1 MKPYTIFFLCISLL
15 LCFPVETLGQ
25 EKKDSIEK
33 KIMLIGSVRNK
44 FTGYGLGN
52 AGVSVYDENGKFYG
66 HCWVLTYGNRAR
78 HGNEFRAFLP
88 VGKFRFHVKCD
99 GYKTED
105 FWYEIKKIGRKTEI
119 RMPDFMLQKDFSFDK
134 DNQLNEAV
142 VSATKVKFY
151 HKGDT
156 LIYNADAFKLP
167 DGSMLD
173 ELIKQLPGADLKDN
187 GEIYINGRKLDMLL
201 LNGKEFFG
209 RNNKIMLDNLPYYI
223 VDKLK
228 VYEQS
233 TQRSQALGHDVDNK
247 LYLMDVRVKKEYAT
261 GYMGNAEVA
270 GGTHDRYLARL
281 FALRFTD
288 YSRLTFFGGS
298 NNINESRKPG
308 MDTEWTPSDNTS
320 GTERRHNAG
329 LDLLIE
335 DKEQSWNET
344 GNAVVNWMEKKN
356 EERSAS
362 EYFLSNG
369 NTFSRSHNYSK
380 SNSFDLAA
388 TNVFT
393 LKKPFYLALNTN
405 LTYTNFDRIGDYL
418 TSSFNAHPDSIGTD
432 TLNINSNAWMAI
444 GHSLEAKQTAQFLRN
459 LSNGDDLE
467 INADFS
473 YKRSSGEDFSQYKL
487 RYIKS
492 SGNNDYRHRYN
503 DDDSRAYQYMAKAL
517 YRINFSKRVKW
528 ELSYKYAQSN
538 ASIESSKYRLEQ
550 IPGWGETEAKLDMLP
565 SNLDLLRQ
573 VQDNDNSRNTNE
585 LERTHTLYTKW
596 LFLVGK
602 EDNTRKLNVGYF
614 TDIRQQRLRYASPK
628 LDTLMRRT
636 APLHNF
642 DIEYDHWH
650 GFHNRFYYHFTQ
662 YAPSIMQMVPVANT
676 YNPLAV
682 TLGNPHLKNLI
693 YQGLYH
699 DFSKSFGKK
708 KKVKTDLGSHAG
720 IRTYQN
726 QVATSVSYNRETGVY
741 TYRPECVNG
750 TYKLFLINTL
760 GFSFEKIKQLSLSN
774 SLDYTYNHNVD
785 LYLPEDETV
794 SIRSTVVTHT
804 LSETLKGT
812 YDFGKLQLGVSAKV
826 EWRYATSKR
835 ENFHDVHAADYVYGV
850 NLKWQMPWKL
860 YLSTD
865 FKVYSRRGYADKQMN
880 TDDFVWNLSLSRAI
894 LKGKLNFKLQGFDIL
909 HNLNNVTYTLSG
921 QGRTEIWHRTIPNY
935 WMLHVQWKFHKN
947 PKRKV

>member
-1 MKPYTIFFLCISLL
+1 MKLYTIFLFCLSLL
-15 LCFPVETLGQ
+15 LCFPTESYGQ
-25 EKKDSIEK
+25 EKKDSVK
-33 KIMLIGSVRNK
+33 KTICLIGSIRNK

-52 AGVSVYDENGKFYG
+52 ASVSVYREDGTFCTG
-66 HCWVLTYGNRAR
+66 CLVITYGGRAR
-78 HGNEFRAFLP
+78 NGNEFRTSQP
-88 VGKFRFHVKCD
+88 IGKYRFHIECE

-119 RMPDFMLQKDFSFDK
+119 RMPDFMLQKDFSFIK

-151 HKGDT
+151 YKGDT

-209 RNNKIMLDNLPYYI
+209 HNNKIMLENLPYYI

-247 LYLMDVRVKKEYAT
+247 LYLMDVRLKKEYAT
-261 GYMGNAEVA
+261 GYMGNAEAA

-329 LDLLIE
+329 FDLLVE
-335 DKEQSWNET
+335 NREQSWEET
-344 GNAVVNWMEKKN
+344 GNAVVNWLEKKN

-362 EYFLSNG
+362 EFFLSSG
-369 NTFSRSHNYSK
+369 NTFSRGHSYSK
-380 SNSFDLAA
+380 ANSFDLSAA
-388 TNVFT
+388 NGFT
-393 LKKPFYLALNTN
+393 LKKPFYLDLKTN

-418 TSSFNAHPDSIGTD
+418 FSGFNAHPDSLETD
-432 TLNINSNAWMAI
+432 TLNLNKNAWMAT
-444 GHSLEAKQTAQFLRN
+444 GHTIEAKQTAQFLRN

-473 YKRSSGEDFSQYKL
+473 YNRSSGEDFSQYSL
-487 RYIKS
+487 RYIKGIGS
-492 SGNNDYRHRYN
+492 NDYRHRYN
-503 DDDSRAYQYMAKAL
+503 DDGSHAYKYMGKAL
-517 YRINFSKRVKW
+517 YRINFSKRFKW
-528 ELSYKYAQSN
+528 ELSYKYLQSN
-538 ASIESSKYRLEQ
+538 ASDENSKYRLEQ
-550 IPGWGETEAKLDMLP
+550 LPGWSETGVQLDMLP

-573 VQDNDNSRNTNE
+573 VQDNDNSRSTNE
-585 LERTHTLYTKW
+585 LDKTHTLYTK
-596 LFLVGK
+596 LLCLVGN
-602 EDNTRKLNVGYF
+602 ENRTSQLNVGYF
-614 TDIRQQRLRYASPK
+614 TDIQQQRLRYASPQ
-628 LDTLMRRT
+628 LDTLMRRAT
-636 APLHNF
+636 ALHNF
-642 DIEYDHWH
+642 DIEYNYWNKYR
-650 GFHNRFYYHFTQ
+650 NRFYYHFTQ
-662 YAPSIMQMVPVANT
+662 YAPSIMQMVPIANT

-682 TLGNPHLKNLI
+682 TVGNPHLKNMLL
-693 YQGLYH
+693 QGLYH
-699 DFSKSFGKK
+699 DFKMNFGKK
-708 KKVKTDLGSHAG
+708 KRVRIGLDNHAG
-720 IRTYQN
+720 IRSYQN

-741 TYRPECVNG
+741 TYRPECVKG
-750 TYKLFLINTL
+750 TYKIFFINTL
-760 GFSFEKIKQLSLSN
+760 DFSFEKIKQLSLSN
-774 SLDYTYNHNVD
+774 HLDYAYNHNVD
-785 LYLPEDETV
+785 LYLPENESA
-794 SIRSTVVTHT
+794 SIRSIVGTHT

-812 YDFGKLQLGVSAKV
+812 YDFGKVQLGASAKV
-826 EWRYATSKR
+826 EWRYATSQR
-835 ENFHDVHAADYVYGV
+835 ENFHDVNAADYVYGV
-850 NLKWQMPWKL
+850 NLRWQMPWKL
-860 YLSTD
+860 FLSTD
-865 FKVYSRRGYADKQMN
+865 FKVYTRRGYDEKQMN
-880 TDDFVWNLSLSRAI
+880 TDDFVWNLSISRAV

-909 HNLNNVTYTLSG
+909 HNLSNVTYTLNG
-921 QGRTEIWHRTIPNY
+921 QGRTETWHRTIPNY

-947 PKRKV
+947 PKRK